1 MSRLRNLRISTKL
14 VTAFCLVAV
23 IAGIVGWIGVS
34 TTKDA
39 LALQKQIYERNL
51 VPIQTLGDISL
62 RFQDLRVA
70 MRDVLLTDGDADRTR
85 KASEAVET
93 FYKKV
98 NDDLL
103 AFDAAGLL
111 KFADQREVY
120 SKLMHDLKS
129 Y

>member
-1 MSRLRNLRISTKL
+1 MFRSAISVSARNSCP
-14 VTAFCLVAV
+14 VCLVAV

-34 TTKDA
+34 TTRDA

-70 MRDVLLTDGDADRTR
+70 MRDVLLADGDADRTR

-93 FYKKV
+93 IYKKV
-98 NDDLL
+98 NDDLI
-103 AFDAAGLL
+103 AFAAAGLL
-111 KFADQREVY
+111 KFATRGR
-120 SKLMHDLKS
+120 SIRN
-129 Y
+129 